1 MSEHWPGCELITM
14 FAGQLNPGGWVS
26 FTVTVKLH
34 AATLFA
40 ESVTLQET
48 GVTPA
53 GKVEPAG
60 GEQTINLPGQLSV
73 TTGIG

>member
-1 MSEHWPGCELITM
+1 M
-14 FAGQLNPGGWVS
+14 FAGQLSAGGCVS
-26 FTVTVKLH
+26 LTVTVKLQ

-53 GKVEPAG
+53 GKVDPAG
-60 GEQTINLPGQLSV
+60 GEQTMNRPGQLSV
-73 TTGIG
+73 ATGIG